1 MKNKKFVKELFAYLD
16 DEELNFTKQDR
27 EETITKIQKKHN
39 RKSNF
44 KGLFQSI
51 GPVTATFLV
60 IILSIGVLLPIIYS
74 GDENGDNQLASQQN
88 NNSFSVLLMGEEPR
102 SRTSLNILLAYNS
115 DDESMKVVPVPRDT
129 YVSILDAQGETIKKD
144 KLLHAGAYGAGPKTV
159 MATVSQLFDIPI
171 NYYATIPAENLAK
184 SLGLTKN
191 DTNRNNFMHEVKENL
206 SISKIKELVKQSETN
221 MTKDQFNIL
230 DSDSTSVE
238 IIDLREGYNEKM
250 IDETYYVEIEE
261 EKLAETSNVLQEHLE

>member
-1 MKNKKFVKELFAYLD
+1 MNNKKLDKELFAYLD
-16 DEELNFTKQDR
+16 DEELYFTKQDR

-74 GDENGDNQLASQQN
+74 GDENDEIQLASKHN

-115 DDESMKVVPVPRDT
+115 EDKSMKVVPVPRDT
-129 YVSILDAQGETIKKD
+129 YVSIQDGQGETIKD
-144 KLLHAGAYGAGPKTV
+144 KLIHAGAYGAGTKTV
-159 MATVSQLFDIPI
+159 MATVSQLFNIPI
-171 NYYATIPAENLAK
+171 DYYATIPAERLAK
-184 SLGLTKN
+184 SLSLNNN
-191 DTNRNNFMHEVKENL
+191 DIKRNNFMHEIKENL
-206 SISKIKELVKQSETN
+206 TISKIKELVKQSETN
-221 MTKDQFNIL
+221 ITKDQFNTL
-230 DSDSTSVE
+230 YSDSISVE
-238 IIDLREGYNEKM
+238 TIDLKEGFNEKM
-250 IDETYYVEIEE
+250 INEIYYVEIEE
-261 EKLAETSNVLQEHLE
+261 DMLAETSSVLQEHLE